1 MFFTVR
7 AGSQVCVA
15 LSNLLT
21 LATPHNTYKQ
31 QANKQSFHGSTVSS
45 QLRGSRSPVS
55 TARLVR
61 QTEGRDLLVAQQ
73 PGNVVHTDARR
84 RDPDGLWNWIPH
96 QGW

>member
-31 QANKQSFHGSTVSS
+31 QANKQSFHASTWI
-45 QLRGSRSPVS
+45 LR
-55 TARLVR
+55 
-61 QTEGRDLLVAQQ
+61 E
-73 PGNVVHTDARR
+73 N
-84 RDPDGLWNWIPH
+84 
-96 QGW
+96 